1 MMSCGSLCPAVIY
14 LTPASARL
22 CLASSYQFALVQEE
36 TGRKWALNIDYRPTW
51 HNERAFI
58 FSLYQISAVQ
68 HRWNNLYDKPIC
80 CAETCLEMS
89 VECLKKWNAA
99 RKKRTE
105 PFLSVV
111 SACQSGSHLLPADS
125 FMPW

>member
-1 MMSCGSLCPAVIY
+1 MMSCDSLCPAVIY

-22 CLASSYQFALVQEE
+22 RLASGYQFALVQEE
-36 TGRKWALNIDYRPTW
+36 TGREWALNIDYRPTW

-80 CAETCLEMS
+80 CVETSLEMS
-89 VECLKKWNAA
+89 EKMECC

-111 SACQSGSHLLPADS
+111 SACQSGSHLLREFPVGS
-125 FMPW
+125 FMP